1 MNDHLTT
8 PARARID
15 PTVFGVTA
23 ALVVGFLIWGL
34 AAPDSL
40 SAVSAGILGWITGSL
55 GWLFILSATGF
66 VVFAVCLALSKYGK
80 IPLGK
85 DGERPEYRTISWIA
99 MMFSAGMGI
108 GLMFFGSYEPLYH
121 FVEAPPGMSAG
132 DVRTA
137 MATTMFHWGFHPW
150 AMYAVVGLALAYSTY
165 RLGRKQLMSAVF
177 APLLGEQTNGAGGK
191 IIDILAIFAT
201 LFGTVA
207 SLGLGALQI
216 GSGLAKVGWADNPG
230 TMLLVAII
238 AVLTA
243 AFVASA
249 VSGVAKGI
257 QWLSNINMV
266 LAIVLAVFVFAV
278 GPTVFIL
285 NLMPTTLGAYAND
298 ITAFSA
304 RSSATVDAAGES
316 WLAGW
321 TISYW
326 AWWVSWTPFVGMF
339 LAKISKGRSIR
350 EFVIGVMVVPTT
362 VSLVWFCV
370 FGGTAIREQTD
381 GVMGFAAATAAS
393 EDTLFQV
400 LDHLPLT
407 GIASALVMILVA
419 IFFVSGADSASL
431 VMGTLSE
438 RGAHEPSRSVT
449 IFWGVLTGAV
459 AALLLAMS
467 GDDGLNGIKQMAIIA
482 ALPFVVVMI
491 GMCLSLYL
499 DLRRDPLIVA
509 RSQLDDQVDQHIR
522 AQAEKIGTGE
532 IVVVD
537 PVTLERQPRTR
548 RRIRRR
554 IDTTIDITVAA
565 ADGAPVGAAD
575 GDPRP

>member
-1 MNDHLTT
+1 
-8 PARARID
+8 
-15 PTVFGVTA
+15 
-23 ALVVGFLIWGL
+23 
-34 AAPDSL
+34 
-40 SAVSAGILGWITGSL
+40 
-55 GWLFILSATGF
+55 
-66 VVFAVCLALSKYGK
+66 
-80 IPLGK
+80 
-85 DGERPEYRTISWIA
+85 
-99 MMFSAGMGI
+99 
-108 GLMFFGSYEPLYH
+108 
-121 FVEAPPGMSAG
+121 
-132 DVRTA
+132 
-137 MATTMFHWGFHPW
+137 
-150 AMYAVVGLALAYSTY
+150 
-165 RLGRKQLMSAVF
+165 
-177 APLLGEQTNGAGGK
+177 
-191 IIDILAIFAT
+191 
-201 LFGTVA
+201 
-207 SLGLGALQI
+207 
-216 GSGLAKVGWADNPG
+216 
-230 TMLLVAII
+230 MLLVAII

-257 QWLSNINMV
+257 QWLANINMV

-321 TISYW
+321 TIFYW

-362 VSLVWFCV
+362 VSLAWFCV

-381 GVMGFAAATAAS
+381 GVMGFDA
-393 EDTLFQV
+393 
-400 LDHLPLT
+400 
-407 GIASALVMILVA
+407 ALVMILVA

-537 PVTLERQPRTR
+537 PVTLERPPRTR

-565 ADGAPVGAAD
+565 DGAPVGAAD

>member
-1 MNDHLTT
+1 MNNHLTA

-34 AAPDSL
+34 AAPDNL

-85 DGERPEYRTISWIA
+85 DGEKPEYRTISWIA

-321 TISYW
+321 TIFYW

-381 GVMGFAAATAAS
+381 GVMGFDA
-393 EDTLFQV
+393 
-400 LDHLPLT
+400 
-407 GIASALVMILVA
+407 ALVMILVA

-467 GDDGLNGIKQMAIIA
+467 GDDGLSGIKQMAIIA

-491 GMCLSLYL
+491 GMCLSLCL

-537 PVTLERQPRTR
+537 PVTLERPPRTR

-565 ADGAPVGAAD
+565 DGAPVGAAD

>member
-1 MNDHLTT
+1 MNDDLTT
-8 PARARID
+8 RTRARVD

-23 ALVVGFLIWGL
+23 ALVVGFLVWGL
-34 AAPDSL
+34 VAPDNL
-40 SAVSAGILGWITGSL
+40 SAVSTSILGWITGSL

-66 VVFAVCLALSKYGK
+66 VVFAVWLALSKYGK

-121 FVEAPPGMSAG
+121 FVEAPPGMTAG

-165 RLGRKQLMSAVF
+165 RLGRNQLMSAVF
-177 APLLGEQTNGAGGK
+177 APLLGRQTNGAGGK

-207 SLGLGALQI
+207 SLGLGAMQI
-216 GSGLAKVGWADNPG
+216 GSGLSKVGWADNPG

-266 LAIVLAVFVFAV
+266 LAIILAVFVFAV

-304 RSSATVDAAGES
+304 RSAATVDADGES

-321 TISYW
+321 TIFYW

-381 GVMGFAAATAAS
+381 GVMGFDAATAAS

-407 GIASALVMILVA
+407 GIASALVMVLVA

-438 RGAHEPSRSVT
+438 RGAHEPTRSVT

-509 RSQLDDQVDQHIR
+509 RSHHDDQVDQHIR
-522 AQAEKIGTGE
+522 RQAEKIGTGE

-537 PVTLERQPRTR
+537 PEAADREPSKRW
-548 RRIRRR
+548 RIRKRVGG
-554 IDTTIDITVAA
+554 TVDIPVAA
-565 ADGAPVGAAD
+565 EGAAVEAP
-575 GDPRP
+575 GAAHRP

>member
-1 MNDHLTT
+1 
-8 PARARID
+8 
-15 PTVFGVTA
+15 
-23 ALVVGFLIWGL
+23 
-34 AAPDSL
+34 
-40 SAVSAGILGWITGSL
+40 
-55 GWLFILSATGF
+55 
-66 VVFAVCLALSKYGK
+66 
-80 IPLGK
+80 
-85 DGERPEYRTISWIA
+85 
-99 MMFSAGMGI
+99 
-108 GLMFFGSYEPLYH
+108 
-121 FVEAPPGMSAG
+121 
-132 DVRTA
+132 
-137 MATTMFHWGFHPW
+137 
-150 AMYAVVGLALAYSTY
+150 
-165 RLGRKQLMSAVF
+165 
-177 APLLGEQTNGAGGK
+177 
-191 IIDILAIFAT
+191 
-201 LFGTVA
+201 
-207 SLGLGALQI
+207 
-216 GSGLAKVGWADNPG
+216 
-230 TMLLVAII
+230 MLLVAII

-257 QWLSNINMV
+257 QWLANINMV

-321 TISYW
+321 TIFYW

-381 GVMGFAAATAAS
+381 GVMGFDA
-393 EDTLFQV
+393 
-400 LDHLPLT
+400 
-407 GIASALVMILVA
+407 ALVMILVA

-467 GDDGLNGIKQMAIIA
+467 GDDGLSGIKQMAIIA

-537 PVTLERQPRTR
+537 PVTLERPPRTR

-565 ADGAPVGAAD
+565 DGAPVGAAD

>member
-1 MNDHLTT
+1 
-8 PARARID
+8 
-15 PTVFGVTA
+15 
-23 ALVVGFLIWGL
+23 
-34 AAPDSL
+34 
-40 SAVSAGILGWITGSL
+40 
-55 GWLFILSATGF
+55 
-66 VVFAVCLALSKYGK
+66 
-80 IPLGK
+80 
-85 DGERPEYRTISWIA
+85 
-99 MMFSAGMGI
+99 
-108 GLMFFGSYEPLYH
+108 
-121 FVEAPPGMSAG
+121 
-132 DVRTA
+132 
-137 MATTMFHWGFHPW
+137 
-150 AMYAVVGLALAYSTY
+150 
-165 RLGRKQLMSAVF
+165 
-177 APLLGEQTNGAGGK
+177 
-191 IIDILAIFAT
+191 
-201 LFGTVA
+201 
-207 SLGLGALQI
+207 
-216 GSGLAKVGWADNPG
+216 
-230 TMLLVAII
+230 MLLVAII

-257 QWLSNINMV
+257 QWLANINMV

-321 TISYW
+321 TIFYW

-362 VSLVWFCV
+362 VSLAWFCV

-381 GVMGFAAATAAS
+381 GVMGFDAATAAS

-537 PVTLERQPRTR
+537 PVTLERPPRTR

-565 ADGAPVGAAD
+565 DGAPVGAAD

>member
-1 MNDHLTT
+1 
-8 PARARID
+8 
-15 PTVFGVTA
+15 
-23 ALVVGFLIWGL
+23 
-34 AAPDSL
+34 
-40 SAVSAGILGWITGSL
+40 
-55 GWLFILSATGF
+55 
-66 VVFAVCLALSKYGK
+66 
-80 IPLGK
+80 
-85 DGERPEYRTISWIA
+85 
-99 MMFSAGMGI
+99 
-108 GLMFFGSYEPLYH
+108 
-121 FVEAPPGMSAG
+121 
-132 DVRTA
+132 
-137 MATTMFHWGFHPW
+137 
-150 AMYAVVGLALAYSTY
+150 
-165 RLGRKQLMSAVF
+165 
-177 APLLGEQTNGAGGK
+177 
-191 IIDILAIFAT
+191 
-201 LFGTVA
+201 
-207 SLGLGALQI
+207 
-216 GSGLAKVGWADNPG
+216 
-230 TMLLVAII
+230 MLLVAII

-257 QWLSNINMV
+257 QWLANINMV

-321 TISYW
+321 TIFYW

-362 VSLVWFCV
+362 VSLAWFCV

-381 GVMGFAAATAAS
+381 GVMGFDA
-393 EDTLFQV
+393 
-400 LDHLPLT
+400 
-407 GIASALVMILVA
+407 ALVMILVA

-467 GDDGLNGIKQMAIIA
+467 GDDGLNGIKQMAIIS

-537 PVTLERQPRTR
+537 PVTLERPPRTR

-565 ADGAPVGAAD
+565 DGAPVGAAD

>member
-1 MNDHLTT
+1 MNNHLTA

-34 AAPDSL
+34 AAPDNL

-55 GWLFILSATGF
+55 GWLFILSANGF

-85 DGERPEYRTISWIA
+85 DGEKPEYRTISWIA

-150 AMYAVVGLALAYSTY
+150 AMYAVVGLALAYSTH

-257 QWLSNINMV
+257 QWLANINMV

-321 TISYW
+321 TIFYW

-381 GVMGFAAATAAS
+381 GVMGFDA
-393 EDTLFQV
+393 
-400 LDHLPLT
+400 
-407 GIASALVMILVA
+407 ALVMILVA

-467 GDDGLNGIKQMAIIA
+467 GDDGLSGIKQMAIIA

-537 PVTLERQPRTR
+537 PVTLERPPRTR

-565 ADGAPVGAAD
+565 DGAPVGAAD